1 MRMSTLQK
9 YWISE
14 QNEISSDVI
23 KVLNEYLLSL
33 KLENK
38 AEGTIIKYRAQI
50 EKFLLECHVPLEDLT
65 SEIVRKWLVN
75 YTTNKKPRTIDFV
88 LSALSSFFRFCLEEE
103 YMEIQ
108 VIKNRWRPK
117 IPHSLPQYLTEQE
130 YARVKLLAEGLSN
143 RDRALILFL
152 FSSGCRKSEVS
163 NITLHDVDMAKRT
176 AEVIGKG
183 KKIRNIHFSE
193 ECAIVLMEYLRT
205 RTEKSDFLF
214 ANRFGNRLGRQSV
227 YNITTN
233 LGKSAGLLQ
242 SLYPHTCRHTF
253 ATLMLARGAELEFI
267 KDELGHSDLNTT
279 RVYARIPSNELMIAY
294 QNKMG

>member
-1 MRMSTLQK
+1 MSPPKK

-14 QNEISSDVI
+14 KDEISKDVK

-38 AEGTIIKYRAQI
+38 AEATITKYRVQI
-50 EKFLLECHVPLEDLT
+50 EKFLVECNVPLVDLT
-65 SEIVRKWLVN
+65 SDIVCTWLNN
-75 YTTNKKPRTIDFV
+75 YSANKKPRTIDFV
-88 LSALSSFFRFCLEEE
+88 LSSLSSFFRYCLEEE

-117 IPHSLPQYLTEQE
+117 IPPSLPQYLTEQE
-130 YARVKLLAEGLSN
+130 YARVKLAAEGLSI

-163 NITLHDVDMAKRT
+163 NIALHDVDMAKRT
-176 AEVIGKG
+176 AKVTGKG
-183 KKIRNIHFSE
+183 NKIRYIHFSE
-193 ECAIVLMEYLRT
+193 ECAIILKEYLRI
-205 RTEKSDFLF
+205 RTAKSDFLF
-214 ANRFGNRLGRQSV
+214 VNQYGNQLGRQSI
-227 YNITTN
+227 YNITTK
-233 LGKSAGLLQ
+233 LGRRVGLLQ
-242 SLYPHTCRHTF
+242 SMYPHSCRHTF
-253 ATLMLARGAELEFI
+253 ATMMLARGAELEFI

-279 RVYARIPSNELMIAY
+279 RVYARIPSEELMIAY